1 MSNIVINPY
10 NLAPVI
16 PADITLDSQ
25 ISTDT
30 AVSGTTLTASLT
42 VAANSN
48 KILIVSANAYASSP
62 TLTGVT
68 FGAQALTQGNTEI
81 YLADGRADL
90 WYLIN
95 PNVGTYTITVTW
107 SGTAGRRTMGGYS
120 FYNVDQSSPIGVIDS
135 TTGSGAPAGGTI
147 TPTTVGS
154 MIIDSMM
161 WTSGTAASLTETAG
175 YCIFIGGS
183 DRNGGSQ
190 FNLTP
195 TISASNTMNYTN
207 SVSDGTWAW
216 CSMEVKRA

>member
-10 NLAPVI
+10 NFAVA
-16 PADITLDSQ
+16 ADIELDDQ
-25 ISTDT
+25 VSTDS
-30 AVSGTTLTASLT
+30 AVNGTTLTASLT
-42 VAANSN
+42 VASNSN
-48 KILIVSANAYASSP
+48 RILIVSANAYASSP
-62 TLTGVT
+62 TITGIT

-120 FYNVDQSSPIGVIDS
+120 FYNVDQSSPIGVTDS
-135 TTGSGAPAGGTI
+135 TTGSLSPAGGTI
-147 TPTTVGS
+147 TPTTIGS
-154 MIIDSMM
+154 MIIDSIM
-161 WTSGTAASLTETAG
+161 WTTGSAASLSLTAG

-183 DRNGGSQ
+183 DRVGGSQ
-190 FNLTP
+190 FSLTP
-195 TISASNTMNYTN
+195 TISVSNTMNYTN
-207 SVSDGTWAW
+207 SAADGTWAW